1 MSENEISEI
10 SGADFEDS
18 GSEYT
23 PSDKENQR
31 NRHRSRKKLVIP
43 ESSDESSVEEANDGI
58 SSIEV
63 AEDDSVCKSQK
74 RKRNVW
80 NWKKEK
86 AKRARAFGQAYLN
99 VKGSSVPA
107 KIFNSEDCVS
117 DGRLT
122 RVLRNKTN
130 PDSETTAPIDKRGTA
145 SAHNKTSE
153 EQIKKTKDDKAK
165 CDLCNSLYSIK
176 GGSTTNLKKHLL
188 KKHRSTYETIIPCS
202 VSDAAV
208 LKASI
213 PSTSSNTETTNPE
226 QLRPN
231 QKPLK
236 LKMDVVTRWN
246 STLDMIERI
255 CSLQE
260 PLEAALGILHSP
272 VENLSEGEWQT
283 LPEVIKILK
292 PFKQLTEEISSEKKV
307 TVSMVL
313 ASTESIIRVFDNL
326 GTNIITEIGK
336 KLANK
341 IITEF
346 KSRFKNCYRHPVLS
360 KAALLDPRFKKL
372 AFRFDASSYESAKDA
387 LKTELQNQLNLHKQ
401 QSIEPNENEST
412 LAPSTGDTDTD
423 NDSLWKEFDALT
435 SSASASNSTVSSSI
449 ITMRQYLEERIIH
462 RNECPLKWWQKRE
475 ILYPELSNL
484 AEKYLSVMATS
495 VSSERTFSKSGQ
507 ILSEKRSSIKPK
519 RMEKVLFLN
528 MNQRFLD
535 KE

>member
-1 MSENEISEI
+1 
-10 SGADFEDS
+10 
-18 GSEYT
+18 
-23 PSDKENQR
+23 
-31 NRHRSRKKLVIP
+31 
-43 ESSDESSVEEANDGI
+43 
-58 SSIEV
+58 
-63 AEDDSVCKSQK
+63 
-74 RKRNVW
+74 
-80 NWKKEK
+80 
-86 AKRARAFGQAYLN
+86 
-99 VKGSSVPA
+99 
-107 KIFNSEDCVS
+107 
-117 DGRLT
+117 
-122 RVLRNKTN
+122 
-130 PDSETTAPIDKRGTA
+130 
-145 SAHNKTSE
+145 
-153 EQIKKTKDDKAK
+153 
-165 CDLCNSLYSIK
+165 
-176 GGSTTNLKKHLL
+176 
-188 KKHRSTYETIIPCS
+188 
-202 VSDAAV
+202 
-208 LKASI
+208 
-213 PSTSSNTETTNPE
+213 
-226 QLRPN
+226 
-231 QKPLK
+231 
-236 LKMDVVTRWN
+236 
-246 STLDMIERI
+246 
-255 CSLQE
+255 
-260 PLEAALGILHSP
+260 
-272 VENLSEGEWQT
+272 
-283 LPEVIKILK
+283 
-292 PFKQLTEEISSEKKV
+292 
-307 TVSMVL
+307 MVL

-435 SSASASNSTVSSSI
+435 TSASASNSTVSSSI

>member
-1 MSENEISEI
+1 M
-10 SGADFEDS
+10 
-18 GSEYT
+18 
-23 PSDKENQR
+23 DKK
-31 NRHRSRKKLVIP
+31 RSNLW
-43 ESSDESSVEEANDGI
+43 SFFT
-58 SSIEV
+58 
-63 AEDDSVCKSQK
+63 Q
-74 RKRNVW
+74 
-80 NWKKEK
+80 
-86 AKRARAFGQAYLN
+86 
-99 VKGSSVPA
+99 
-107 KIFNSEDCVS
+107 
-117 DGRLT
+117 
-122 RVLRNKTN
+122 
-130 PDSETTAPIDKRGTA
+130 
-145 SAHNKTSE
+145 
-153 EQIKKTKDDKAK
+153 TKDDKAK

-213 PSTSSNTETTNPE
+213 PSTSSNTETTNPVIKSISLRNETNSKQTKLSTFIRRPVGVVREKKINDLIFKMIVKDLQPFSIVEDMGFKDLLKYLEPGFQGCGLEELVKKIKAIVEHFHKSPVATKKLIAMQE

-260 PLEAALGILHSP
+260 PLEAALGILHNP

-435 SSASASNSTVSSSI
+435 TSASASNSTVSSSI